1 MACPLAQVP
10 VYPKPAPYK
19 KHFVWRLFKG
29 LHSWLGLL
37 SDVDFRIPIGSVQVR
52 GLHLVLLNEPQAVKR
67 VLVEE
72 VEAFPKHPITLW
84 ILEPLIGR
92 AIFSVNGA
100 EWARQRRLVD
110 QAFQSAQLRRV
121 LPQMRGAVEALLE
134 RLDRQL
140 AHSVERGGEPDG
152 LVSIE
157 IDAEMT
163 LVTADVILR
172 TILSRPLQGDEAAGI
187 FRAFARYQR
196 RAGQALM
203 LRFLR
208 LSERRLQAY
217 LGRHASTIRSWIG
230 AAIEARLGGDA
241 SGCYGSDHN
250 CDHIADTPE
259 ATSSRPSPPPDLLQA
274 LLEAR
279 DPDTGTGLSREE
291 LVDQVCFLFLAG
303 HETSASALGMAAYLL
318 ATIPAVQQTMR
329 QELQAVL
336 GDRPGPLTF
345 DDLRQ
350 LPYAV
355 AVFNETLRLYPP
367 VSFFIR
373 EAQQEGELVDRRC
386 PLRSLV
392 TISPWVVQRQE
403 GQWPQPHGF
412 APERFLAEG
421 GSTED
426 RQLARDA
433 WLPFGLGPRKCPGAA
448 FALQE
453 ALLVLAELVRRYEL
467 LPEPGHAPDLV
478 ARLTLRSRNGI
489 PLRLRRWPA
498 GGDPAG

>member
-1 MACPLAQVP
+1 MGCPWASPPVEP
-10 VYPKPAPYK
+10 VYPRPAPYN
-19 KHFVWRLFKG
+19 KHFFWRLLKG
-29 LHSWLGLL
+29 TRSWLGLL
-37 SDVDFRIPIGSVQVR
+37 SDVDFRIPVGSVQFL
-52 GLHLVLLNEPQAVKR
+52 GLNLFLVNEPASVKR
-67 VLVEE
+67 LLVEE
-72 VEAFPKHPITLW
+72 VEAFPKHPYTLW

-92 AIFSVNGA
+92 AIFSVNGE
-100 EWARQRRLVD
+100 EWARQRRLLD
-110 QAFQSAQLRRV
+110 QAFQVAQLRRV
-121 LPQMRGAVEALLE
+121 LPQMQGAVEAMVA
-134 RLDRQL
+134 RLDGAL
-140 AHSVERGGEPDG
+140 AAAGNQPAAV
-152 LVSIE
+152 E
-157 IDAEMT
+157 IDQEMT
-163 LVTADVILR
+163 LVTADVIVR
-172 TILSRPLQGDEAAGI
+172 TILSRPLAAAEAAGI
-187 FRAFARYQR
+187 FDAFSRYQR

-203 LRFLR
+203 LRLLR
-208 LSERRLQAY
+208 LPQRRLQAY
-217 LGRHASTIRSWIG
+217 LGRHARTIRSWIDG
-230 AAIEARLGGDA
+230 AIEERLQAGGDA
-241 SGCYGSDHN
+241 DQG
-250 CDHIADTPE
+250 
-259 ATSSRPSPPPDLLQA
+259 DLLQA
-274 LLEAR
+274 LIEAR
-279 DPDTGTGLSREE
+279 DAESGSGFGRQE
-291 LVDQVCFLFLAG
+291 LLDQVCFLFLAG

-318 ATIPAVQQTMR
+318 ATTPAVQQTMR

>member
-37 SDVDFRIPIGSVQVR
+37 SDVDFRIPIGSVQFR

-72 VEAFPKHPITLW
+72 VEEFPKHPFTLW

-100 EWARQRRLVD
+100 EWARQRRLLD
-110 QAFQSAQLRRV
+110 QAFQAAQLRRV

-140 AHSVERGGEPDG
+140 EGGGDPDAP
-152 LVSIE
+152 VSIE

-163 LVTADVILR
+163 QVTADVIMR

-230 AAIEARLGGDA
+230 AAIETRLGGDA
-241 SGCYGSDHN
+241 
-250 CDHIADTPE
+250 
-259 ATSSRPSPPPDLLQA
+259 PSEMPPQDLLQA

-279 DPDTGTGLSREE
+279 DPDTGTGFSSEE

-303 HETSASALGMAAYLL
+303 HETSASALGMAVYLL
-318 ATIPAVQQTMR
+318 GCFPEVQQR
-329 QELQAVL
+329 LRAEVLQVL
-336 GDRPGPLTF
+336 GSRAGAPERPLGF
-345 DDLRQ
+345 EDLRG
-350 LPYAV
+350 LAYGA

-373 EAQQEGELVDRRC
+373 EAQGDMELAGSGC
-386 PLRSLV
+386 PMRSLV
-392 TISPWVVQRQE
+392 ALSPWVIQRHEQHWSE
-403 GQWPQPHGF
+403 PNAF
-412 APERFLAEG
+412 RPERFLSDANAD
-421 GSTED
+421 D
-426 RQLARDA
+426 RRWARDA
-433 WLPFGLGPRKCPGAA
+433 FLPYGLGPRKCPGAA

-467 LPEPGHAPDLV
+467 LPDPGPAPDLV
-478 ARLTLRSRNGI
+478 GRLTLRSRNGI
-489 PLRLRRWPA
+489 RVRLRRLRS
-498 GGDPAG
+498 

>member
-37 SDVDFRIPIGSVQVR
+37 SDVDFRIPIGSVQFR

-72 VEAFPKHPITLW
+72 VEEFPKHPFTLW

-100 EWARQRRLVD
+100 EWARQRRLLD
-110 QAFQSAQLRRV
+110 QAFQAAQLRRV

-134 RLDRQL
+134 RLDQQL
-140 AHSVERGGEPDG
+140 DSQLDPAAP
-152 LVSIE
+152 VSIE

-163 LVTADVILR
+163 QVTADVIMR

-230 AAIEARLGGDA
+230 AAIETRLGGDA
-241 SGCYGSDHN
+241 
-250 CDHIADTPE
+250 
-259 ATSSRPSPPPDLLQA
+259 PSEMPPQDLLQA

-279 DPDTGTGLSREE
+279 DPDTGTGFSSEE

-303 HETSASALGMAAYLL
+303 HETSASALGMAVYLL
-318 ATIPAVQQTMR
+318 GCFPEVQQR
-329 QELQAVL
+329 LRAEVLQVL
-336 GDRPGPLTF
+336 GSRAGAPERPLGF
-345 DDLRQ
+345 EDLRG
-350 LPYAV
+350 LAYGA

-373 EAQQEGELVDRRC
+373 EAQGDMELAGSGC
-386 PLRSLV
+386 PMRSLV
-392 TISPWVVQRQE
+392 ALSPWVIQRHEQHWSE
-403 GQWPQPHGF
+403 PNAF
-412 APERFLAEG
+412 RPERFLSDANAD
-421 GSTED
+421 D
-426 RQLARDA
+426 RRWARDA
-433 WLPFGLGPRKCPGAA
+433 FLPYGLGPRKCPGAA

-467 LPEPGHAPDLV
+467 LPDPGPAPDLV
-478 ARLTLRSRNGI
+478 GRLTLRSRNGI
-489 PLRLRRWPA
+489 RVRLRRLRS
-498 GGDPAG
+498 

>member
-37 SDVDFRIPIGSVQVR
+37 SDVDFRIPIGSVQFR

-72 VEAFPKHPITLW
+72 VEAFPKHPFTLW

-110 QAFQSAQLRRV
+110 QAFQAAQLRRV

-134 RLDRQL
+134 RLDQQL
-140 AHSVERGGEPDG
+140 DSQLDPAAP
-152 LVSIE
+152 VSIE

-163 LVTADVILR
+163 QVTADVIMR

-230 AAIEARLGGDA
+230 AAIETRLGGDA
-241 SGCYGSDHN
+241 
-250 CDHIADTPE
+250 
-259 ATSSRPSPPPDLLQA
+259 PSEMPPQDLLQA

-279 DPDTGTGLSREE
+279 DPDTGTGFSSEE

-303 HETSASALGMAAYLL
+303 HETSASALGMAVYLL
-318 ATIPAVQQTMR
+318 GCFPEVQQR
-329 QELQAVL
+329 LRAEVLQVL
-336 GDRPGPLTF
+336 GSRAGAPERPLGF
-345 DDLRQ
+345 EDLRG
-350 LPYAV
+350 LAYGA
-355 AVFNETLRLYPP
+355 AVFKETLRLYPP

-373 EAQQEGELVDRRC
+373 EAQGDMELAGSGC
-386 PLRSLV
+386 PMRSLV
-392 TISPWVVQRQE
+392 ALSPWVIQRHEQHWSE
-403 GQWPQPHGF
+403 PNAF
-412 APERFLAEG
+412 RPERFLSDANAD
-421 GSTED
+421 D
-426 RQLARDA
+426 RRWARDA
-433 WLPFGLGPRKCPGAA
+433 FLPYGLGPRKCPGAA

-467 LPEPGHAPDLV
+467 LPDPGPAPDLV
-478 ARLTLRSRNGI
+478 GRLTLRSRNGI
-489 PLRLRRWPA
+489 RVRLRRLRS
-498 GGDPAG
+498 

>member
-37 SDVDFRIPIGSVQVR
+37 SDVDFRIPIGSVQFR

-72 VEAFPKHPITLW
+72 VEAFPKHPFTLW

-110 QAFQSAQLRRV
+110 QAFQAAQLRRV

-134 RLDRQL
+134 RLDQQL
-140 AHSVERGGEPDG
+140 DSQLDPAGP
-152 LVSIE
+152 VSIE

-163 LVTADVILR
+163 LVTADVIMR

-230 AAIEARLGGDA
+230 AAIETRLGGDA
-241 SGCYGSDHN
+241 
-250 CDHIADTPE
+250 
-259 ATSSRPSPPPDLLQA
+259 PSEMPPQDLLQA

-279 DPDTGTGLSREE
+279 DPDTGTGFSSEE

-303 HETSASALGMAAYLL
+303 HETSASALGMAVYLL
-318 ATIPAVQQTMR
+318 GCFPEVQQR
-329 QELQAVL
+329 LRAEVLQVL
-336 GDRPGPLTF
+336 GSRAGAPERPLGF
-345 DDLRQ
+345 EDLRG
-350 LPYAV
+350 LAYGA

-373 EAQQEGELVDRRC
+373 EAQGDMELAGSGC
-386 PLRSLV
+386 PMRSLV
-392 TISPWVVQRQE
+392 ALSPWVIQRHEQHWSE
-403 GQWPQPHGF
+403 PNAF
-412 APERFLAEG
+412 RPERFLSDANAD
-421 GSTED
+421 D
-426 RQLARDA
+426 RRWARDA
-433 WLPFGLGPRKCPGAA
+433 FLPYGLGPRKCPGAA

-467 LPEPGHAPDLV
+467 LPDPGPAPDLV
-478 ARLTLRSRNGI
+478 GRLTLRSRNGI
-489 PLRLRRWPA
+489 RVRLRRLRS
-498 GGDPAG
+498 

>member
-37 SDVDFRIPIGSVQVR
+37 SDVDFRIPIGSVQFR

-72 VEAFPKHPITLW
+72 VEAFPKHPFTLW

-110 QAFQSAQLRRV
+110 QAFQAAQLRRV

-134 RLDRQL
+134 RLDQQL
-140 AHSVERGGEPDG
+140 DSQLDPAGP
-152 LVSIE
+152 VSIE

-163 LVTADVILR
+163 LVTADVIMR

-230 AAIEARLGGDA
+230 AAIETRLGGDA
-241 SGCYGSDHN
+241 
-250 CDHIADTPE
+250 
-259 ATSSRPSPPPDLLQA
+259 PSEMPPQDLLQA

-279 DPDTGTGLSREE
+279 DPDTGTGFSSEE

-303 HETSASALGMAAYLL
+303 HEASASALGMAVYLL
-318 ATIPAVQQTMR
+318 GCFPEVQQR
-329 QELQAVL
+329 LRAEVLQVL
-336 GDRPGPLTF
+336 GSRAGAPERPLGF
-345 DDLRQ
+345 EDLRG
-350 LPYAV
+350 LAYGA

-373 EAQQEGELVDRRC
+373 EAQGDMELAGSGC
-386 PLRSLV
+386 PMRSLV
-392 TISPWVVQRQE
+392 ALSPWVIQRHEQHWSE
-403 GQWPQPHGF
+403 PNAF
-412 APERFLAEG
+412 RPERFLSDANAD
-421 GSTED
+421 D
-426 RQLARDA
+426 RRWARDA
-433 WLPFGLGPRKCPGAA
+433 FLPYGLGPRKCPGAA

-467 LPEPGHAPDLV
+467 LPDPGPAPDLV
-478 ARLTLRSRNGI
+478 GRLTLRSRNGI
-489 PLRLRRWPA
+489 RVRLRRLRS
-498 GGDPAG
+498 

>member
-37 SDVDFRIPIGSVQVR
+37 SDVDFRIPIGSVQFR

-72 VEAFPKHPITLW
+72 VEVFPKHPFTLW

-110 QAFQSAQLRRV
+110 QAFQAAQLRRV

-134 RLDRQL
+134 RLDQQL
-140 AHSVERGGEPDG
+140 DSQLDPAAP
-152 LVSIE
+152 VSIE

-163 LVTADVILR
+163 QVTADVIMR

-187 FRAFARYQR
+187 FCAFARYQR

-230 AAIEARLGGDA
+230 AAIETRLGGDA
-241 SGCYGSDHN
+241 
-250 CDHIADTPE
+250 
-259 ATSSRPSPPPDLLQA
+259 PSEMPPQDLLQA

-279 DPDTGTGLSREE
+279 DPDTGTGFSSEE

-303 HETSASALGMAAYLL
+303 HETSASALGMAVYLL
-318 ATIPAVQQTMR
+318 GCFPEVQQR
-329 QELQAVL
+329 LRAEVLQVL
-336 GDRPGPLTF
+336 GSRAGAPERPLGF
-345 DDLRQ
+345 EDLRG
-350 LPYAV
+350 LAYGA

-373 EAQQEGELVDRRC
+373 EAQGDMELAGSGC
-386 PLRSLV
+386 PMRSLV
-392 TISPWVVQRQE
+392 ALSPWVIQRHEQHWSE
-403 GQWPQPHGF
+403 PNAF
-412 APERFLAEG
+412 RPERFLSDANAD
-421 GSTED
+421 D
-426 RQLARDA
+426 RRWARDA
-433 WLPFGLGPRKCPGAA
+433 FLPYGLGPRKCPGAA

-467 LPEPGHAPDLV
+467 LPDPGPAPDLV
-478 ARLTLRSRNGI
+478 GRLTLRSRNGI
-489 PLRLRRWPA
+489 RVRLRRLRS
-498 GGDPAG
+498 